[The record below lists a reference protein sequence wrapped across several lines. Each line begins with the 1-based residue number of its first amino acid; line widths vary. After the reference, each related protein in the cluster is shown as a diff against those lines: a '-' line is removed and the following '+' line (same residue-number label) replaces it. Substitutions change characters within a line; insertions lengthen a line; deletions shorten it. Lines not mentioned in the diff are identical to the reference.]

1 MPKPGGIASHYMAMT
16 LAMATAAG
24 MVPYCLRREPKPERA
39 CRLYGCTNL
48 TDHNGGYC
56 CAEHCKRDRAVK
68 RLLWDKLDI
77 RFRGGRW
84 RFDPRYPRTK

>member
-1 MPKPGGIASHYMAMT
+1 MLKPGGIASHYMAMT

-56 CAEHCKRDRAVK
+56 CSEHCKRHREVTKILAKHQIVKIGDRF
-68 RLLWDKLDI
+68 KLKW
-77 RFRGGRW
+77 RW
-84 RFDPRYPRTK
+84 E